1 MVNLI
6 SRVLLISLFTGC
18 ICIADEVDFNRD
30 IRPLLSQNCFAC
42 HGPDQHERKGKLRLD
57 TMQGS
62 RKVIEKGDLSSS
74 ELIARI
80 MSDDPEERMPPPEG
94 GKKLDAKQVELLRS
108 WVLSGAEYEE
118 PWAYVAPSRPPLP
131 SVKDRKWVSNW
142 IDSFILSAL
151 EEEGLKPA
159 PDADPVTLVR
169 RLHFDLTG
177 LPPGPEVVESYSRN
191 TDKEAGYEQLVDQLL
206 GSPHF
211 GERMAVYWLDL
222 VRFADTVG
230 YHGDQDHN
238 ITPYR
243 DYVIDAFNLNLP
255 FDRFTREQLAGDL
268 LENPTIDQQV
278 ATGYNRLL
286 QTSHEGGVQAKEYLA
301 IYAADRIRNL
311 SAVWMGGTLG
321 CAQCHDH
328 KYDPYT
334 TRDFYAMSAFFADID
349 EVEHFRVGSNS
360 LPTRRPPEIKVLS
373 RRDREMLAGL
383 EAMKPRSGDIEKQIA
398 KVKSRERFTM
408 VTRSI
413 KPRVTR
419 VLPRGN
425 WLDESGE
432 IVEPAVPVFMGK
444 LAGVKGRATRLDLA
458 NWLTD
463 VENGSGGLTARVFV
477 NRLWYLFFGEGI
489 SRSLDDF
496 GGQGLPPGNPGLLD
510 RLAVEFYG
518 AKWNIKHMVKL
529 LVMSRAYRQGSIA
542 TGDSMRVDPLN
553 RFFSRQS
560 RYRLPAEMI
569 RDNALAVGG
578 LLVLDY
584 GGPSSKPFQPPGYY
598 RHLNFPQR
606 KYKQHTDSR
615 QYRRGL
621 YVHWQRQFLHPM
633 LKAMDAP
640 SREECTARRPRSN
653 TPTAAMVLLN
663 DPSFVDAARSFAKR
677 IISEGG
683 NTVESRLKYAY
694 RIALSRQPEAEE
706 QRILKKLL
714 VTTREEVEGEDAQ
727 LAAWHAVAR
736 ALLNCS
742 EINTRN

>member
-1 MVNLI
+1 MLNLI
-6 SRVLLISLFTGC
+6 PRVLAGSLFIQGF
-18 ICIADEVDFNRD
+18 CIADEVDFNRD

-42 HGPDQHERKGKLRLD
+42 HGPDQHERKAKLRLD
-57 TMQGS
+57 TSEGS
-62 RKVIEKGDLSSS
+62 RKVIEPADLSSS

-80 MSDDPEERMPPPEG
+80 ISEDPEERMPPVKE
-94 GKKLDAKQVELLRS
+94 GKKLDAKQIELLRK
-108 WVLSGAEYEE
+108 WVLSGAPYSE
-118 PWAYVAPSRPPLP
+118 PWAYVPPKNHPLP
-131 SVKDRKWVSNW
+131 VTADKKWGKNW
-142 IDSFILSAL
+142 IDSFVLSGL
-151 EEEGLKPA
+151 EKEGLEPS
-159 PDADPVTLVR
+159 PEADPATLVR
-169 RLHFDLTG
+169 RLYFDLTG
-177 LPPGPEVVESYSRN
+177 LPPKPEAVESYNRN
-191 TDKEAGYEQLVDQLL
+191 ADKEAGYEKLVDELL
-206 GSPHF
+206 GSQHF

-268 LENPTIDQQV
+268 LEKPTMDQQV

-301 IYAADRIRNL
+301 IYAADRMRNL
-311 SAVWMGGTLG
+311 SAVWMGATLG

-349 EVEHFRVGSNS
+349 EAEHFRVGSNS
-360 LPTRRPPEIKVLS
+360 LPTRRPPEIKVFS
-373 RRDREMLAGL
+373 RRDRELLARL
-383 EAMKPRSGDIEKQIA
+383 EAMNPLTKDIEKQIA
-398 KVKSRERFTM
+398 GVKSRQRLTM

-425 WLDESGE
+425 WLDESGD
-432 IVEPAVPVFMGK
+432 IVEPAVPSFMGK
-444 LAGVKGRATRLDLA
+444 LAAGGGRATRLDLA

-463 VENGSGGLTARVFV
+463 VGKGSGGLTARVFV

-496 GGQGLPPGNPGLLD
+496 GGQGLPPGNPALLD
-510 RLAVEFYG
+510 RLAVEFYEE
-518 AKWNIKHMVKL
+518 KWNIKHMVKM
-529 LVMSRAYRQGSIA
+529 LVMSRAYRQNSIA
-542 TGDSMRVDPLN
+542 TEDSMKRDPLN
-553 RFFSRQS
+553 RFFGRQS

-584 GGPSSKPFQPPGYY
+584 GGASSKPFQPAGYY

-615 QYRRGL
+615 RYRRGL

-663 DPSFVDAARSFAKR
+663 DPSFVEAARVFAQR
-677 IISEGG
+677 IIKEGG
-683 NTVESRLKYAY
+683 ETQNQRLEYAY
-694 RIALSRQPEAEE
+694 RVALSRMPEDPERQILGKLWVAAHGEHTGDGAE
-706 QRILKKLL
+706 L
-714 VTTREEVEGEDAQ
+714 V
-727 LAAWHAVAR
+727 AWQAVAR

>member
-1 MVNLI
+1 MVKSTYRI
-6 SRVLLISLFTGC
+6 LLIFLFPGC
-18 ICIADEVDFNRD
+18 ICVADEVDFNRD

-57 TMQGS
+57 TMEGS
-62 RKVIEKGDLSSS
+62 RKVIDEGDLSSS

-80 MSDDPEERMPPPEG
+80 VSKDPEEQMPPPEG
-94 GKKLDAKQVELLRS
+94 GKKLEAEQVELLRK
-108 WVLSGAEYEE
+108 WVLSGAEYKE
-118 PWAYVAPSRPPLP
+118 PWAYVAPRVTPLP
-131 SVKDRKWVSNW
+131 VVKDREWGNNW
-142 IDSFILSAL
+142 IDHFVLSAL
-151 EEEGLKPA
+151 EEKGLKPA
-159 PDADPVTLVR
+159 PDADPVTLIR

-177 LPPGPEVVESYSRN
+177 LPPGPEVVEGYRRHA
-191 TDKEAGYEQLVDQLL
+191 DQEAGYEQMVDQLL
-206 GSPHF
+206 ESQHF

-230 YHGDQDHN
+230 YHGDQDHS

-255 FDRFTREQLAGDL
+255 FDRFTLEQLAGDL
-268 LENPTIDQQV
+268 LENPTIDQRI

-311 SAVWMGGTLG
+311 SAVWMGATLG

-334 TRDFYAMSAFFADID
+334 ARDFYAMSAFFADID
-349 EVEHFRVGSNS
+349 EAQHFKVGSNS

-373 RRDREMLAGL
+373 RRDRELLAAL
-383 EAMKPRSGDIEKQIA
+383 EATKPRSEDIEKQIA
-398 KVKSRERFTM
+398 DVKSRERLTM

-413 KPRVTR
+413 EPRVTR
-419 VLPRGN
+419 ILPRGN

-432 IVEPAVPVFMGK
+432 IVSPAIPSFMGK
-444 LAGVKGRATRLDLA
+444 LADVQGRATRLHLA
-458 NWLTD
+458 KWLTD

-496 GGQGLPPGNPGLLD
+496 GGQGVAPDHPFLLD

-518 AKWNIKHMVKL
+518 AQWDIKHMVKL
-529 LVMSRAYRQGSIA
+529 LVMSRAYRQSSVA
-542 TGDSMRVDPLN
+542 YGDAIKHDPLN

-584 GGPSSKPFQPPGYY
+584 GGGSSKPFQPPGYY

-663 DPSFVDAARSFAKR
+663 DPSFVDAARSFANR

-683 NTVESRLKYAY
+683 ATVESRIRYAY
-694 RIALSRQPEAEE
+694 RIALSRVPADEE
-706 QRILKKLL
+706 QRILEKLL
-714 VTTREEVEGEDAQ
+714 HSARAEVSGDGGQ

-742 EINTRN
+742 EVNTRN

>member
-1 MVNLI
+1 MG
-6 SRVLLISLFTGC
+6 SLLIQGFC
-18 ICIADEVDFNRD
+18 RADEIDFNRD

-42 HGPDQHERKGKLRLD
+42 HGPDEGKRKGKLRLD
-57 TMQGS
+57 TGEGS
-62 RKVIEKGDLSSS
+62 RKVIVPGDLAAS
-74 ELIARI
+74 ELITRI
-80 MSDDPEERMPPPEG
+80 MSQDPEERMPPGES
-94 GKKLDAKQVELLRS
+94 GKELNVQQLELLS
-108 WVLSGAEYEE
+108 NWVASGAQYSE
-118 PWAYVAPSRPPLP
+118 PWAYVSPKAHASPVTSD
-131 SVKDRKWVSNW
+131 KKWPENW
-142 IDSFILSAL
+142 IDSFILARL
-151 EEEGLKPA
+151 EREELKPS

-177 LPPGPEVVESYSRN
+177 LPPKPGAVDRFVTGADRSS
-191 TDKEAGYEQLVDQLL
+191 TYEKLVDELL
-206 GSPHF
+206 DSQYF

-243 DYVIDAFNLNLP
+243 DYVIDSFNLNLP
-255 FDRFTREQLAGDL
+255 FDRFTREQIAGDL
-268 LENPTIDQQV
+268 LDNPTIDQQV

-301 IYAADRIRNL
+301 IYAADRMRNL
-311 SAVWMGGTLG
+311 SAVWMGATLG

-349 EVEHFRVGSNS
+349 EAQHFKVGSNS

-373 RRDREMLAGL
+373 RRDRDLLADL
-383 EAMKPRSGDIEKQIA
+383 EGVKPRTKDIEKQIA
-398 KVKSRERFTM
+398 GIKSRERLTM

-425 WLDESGE
+425 WLDESGD
-432 IVEPAVPVFMGK
+432 IVEPAVPVFMRQLDTGG
-444 LAGVKGRATRLDLA
+444 ARPTRLDLA

-463 VENGSGGLTARVFV
+463 VENGIGGLSARVFV

-496 GGQGLPPGNPGLLD
+496 GGQGLPPVNPRLLD
-510 RLAVEFYG
+510 RLAVEFHRAG
-518 AKWNIKHMVKL
+518 WDIKHMVKL
-529 LVMSRAYRQGSIA
+529 MVMSHSYRQGSLA
-542 TGDSMRVDPLN
+542 PEELKKRDPLN
-553 RFFSRQS
+553 RLFARQS
-560 RYRLPAEMI
+560 RYRLPAEMV

-578 LLVLDY
+578 ILVLDY
-584 GGPSSKPFQPPGYY
+584 GGASVKPYQPQGYY

-606 KYKQHTDSR
+606 KYRHHTDAG
-615 QYRRGL
+615 QYRRGV

-640 SREECTARRPRSN
+640 SREECTARRARSN

-663 DPSFVDAARSFAKR
+663 DPSFVEAARAFAQR
-677 IISEGG
+677 IVNEGG
-683 NTVESRLKYAY
+683 KTPKQRLEYAY
-694 RIALSRQPEAEE
+694 RAALSRMPDE
-706 QRILKKLL
+706 QEHRILEKLWVAVHDEAPGDEADFL
-714 VTTREEVEGEDAQ
+714 
-727 LAAWHAVAR
+727 AWHAVAR

>member
-6 SRVLLISLFTGC
+6 SRVLLISLFAGC
-18 ICIADEVDFNRD
+18 TCIADEVDFNRD

-62 RKVIEKGDLSSS
+62 RKVIEEGDLSSS

-80 MSDDPEERMPPPEG
+80 MSEDPEERMPPPEG

-118 PWAYVAPSRPPLP
+118 PWAYVAPSRSPLP

-191 TDKEAGYEQLVDQLL
+191 TDKEARYEQLVDQLL

-542 TGDSMRVDPLN
+542 NGDSMRVDPLN

-584 GGPSSKPFQPPGYY
+584 GGASSKPFQPPGYY

-694 RIALSRQPEAEE
+694 RIALSRHPEAEE

>member
-1 MVNLI
+1 MVA
-6 SRVLLISLFTGC
+6 LLLQGFC
-18 ICIADEVDFNRD
+18 VADEIDFNRD

-42 HGPDQHERKGKLRLD
+42 HGPDQHKRKGKLRLD
-57 TMQGS
+57 TREGS
-62 RKVIEKGDLSSS
+62 RKVIAPGDLSKS

-80 MSDDPEERMPPPEG
+80 MSGDQEERMPPVKE
-94 GKKLDAKQVELLRS
+94 GKKLDAKQIELLRK
-108 WVLSGAEYEE
+108 WVLSGAQYSE
-118 PWAYVAPSRPPLP
+118 PWAYVPPKP
-131 SVKDRKWVSNW
+131 HAIPVTADKEWGSNW
-142 IDSFILSAL
+142 IDSYVLSGI
-151 EEEGLKPA
+151 ESEGLKPS
-159 PDADPVTLVR
+159 PDADPATLVR

-177 LPPGPEVVESYSRN
+177 LPPKPGVVESFTLAANRGA
-191 TDKEAGYEQLVDQLL
+191 TYEELVDALL
-206 GSPHF
+206 DSQHF

-255 FDRFTREQLAGDL
+255 FNRFTREQIAGDL
-268 LENPTIDQQV
+268 LDNPTIDQQV

-286 QTSHEGGVQAKEYLA
+286 QTSHEGGVQTKEYLA
-301 IYAADRIRNL
+301 IYAADRMRNL
-311 SAVWMGGTLG
+311 SAVWMGATLG

-349 EVEHFRVGSNS
+349 EVQHFKVGSNS
-360 LPTRRPPEIKVLS
+360 LPTKRPPEIKVLS
-373 RRDREMLAGL
+373 RRDRDLLAGL
-383 EAMKPRSGDIEKQIA
+383 EAVKPRTKDIEKQIA
-398 KVKSRERFTM
+398 GVKSRERLTM

-413 KPRVTR
+413 KPRVIR

-425 WLDESGE
+425 WLDESGD
-432 IVEPAVPVFMGK
+432 IVDPAVPAFMRQLDTG
-444 LAGVKGRATRLDLA
+444 GQRPTRLDLA

-463 VENGSGGLTARVFV
+463 VENGIGGLSARVFV
-477 NRLWYLFFGEGI
+477 NRLWYLFFGEGV

-496 GGQGLPPGNPGLLD
+496 GGQGLPPANPGLLD
-510 RLAVEFYG
+510 RLAVEFYRAG
-518 AKWNIKHMVKL
+518 WDIKHMVKL

-542 TGDSMRVDPLN
+542 TEEMTRRDPLN
-553 RFFSRQS
+553 RLFAHQS

-569 RDNALAVGG
+569 RDNALALGG

-584 GGPSSKPFQPPGYY
+584 GGASSKPYQPPGYY

-606 KYKQHTDSR
+606 KYRQHSDSR

-640 SREECTARRPRSN
+640 SREECTARRARSN

-663 DPSFVDAARSFAKR
+663 DPSFVEAARAFAQR
-677 IISEGG
+677 IITEGG
-683 NTVESRLKYAY
+683 NTRKSRMQYAY
-694 RIALSRQPEAEE
+694 GLALSRMPDE
-706 QRILKKLL
+706 QEHRILEKLW
-714 VTTREEVEGEDAQ
+714 VAVHDEASGEEAD
-727 LAAWHAVAR
+727 LLAWHAVAR

>member
-1 MVNLI
+1 MI
-6 SRVLLISLFTGC
+6 VLLMQGFC
-18 ICIADEVDFNRD
+18 AADEIDFNRD

-42 HGPDQHERKGKLRLD
+42 HGPDRHDRKGKLRLD
-57 TMQGS
+57 TREGS
-62 RKVIEKGDLSSS
+62 RKVIALEDLSSS

-80 MSDDPEERMPPPEG
+80 ISEDPEERMPPVKG
-94 GKKLDAKQVELLRS
+94 GKKLNAEQIELLHK
-108 WVLSGAEYEE
+108 WVLAGAQYSD
-118 PWAYVAPSRPPLP
+118 PWAYVQPKNY
-131 SVKDRKWVSNW
+131 SVPVTADKEWGINW
-142 IDSFILSAL
+142 IDSFVLSGL
-151 EEEGLKPA
+151 EGGGLKPS
-159 PDADPVTLVR
+159 PDAGDATLVR

-177 LPPGPEVVESYSRN
+177 LPPKPGALERFTINP
-191 TDKEAGYEQLVDQLL
+191 DKDAIYEKLVDELL
-206 GSPHF
+206 SSPYF

-255 FDRFTREQLAGDL
+255 FDQFTREQIAGDL
-268 LENPTIDQQV
+268 LDNPTVDQQV

-301 IYAADRIRNL
+301 IYAADRMRNL
-311 SAVWMGGTLG
+311 SAVWMGATLG

-349 EVEHFRVGSNS
+349 EAQHFKVGSNS

-373 RRDREMLAGL
+373 RRDRNRLVGL
-383 EAMKPRSGDIEKQIA
+383 EAVKPRTKDIEKQIA
-398 KVKSRERFTM
+398 GVKARERLTM

-425 WLDESGE
+425 WLDESGD
-432 IVEPAVPVFMGK
+432 IVDPSVPAFMRQLDTG
-444 LAGVKGRATRLDLA
+444 GQRPTRLHLA

-463 VENGSGGLTARVFV
+463 VENGIGGLTARVFV
-477 NRLWYLFFGEGI
+477 NRLWYLFFGEGV

-496 GGQGLPPGNPGLLD
+496 GGQGLPPANPGLLD
-510 RLAVEFYG
+510 RLAVEFYRAG
-518 AKWNIKHMVKL
+518 WDIKHMVKL
-529 LVMSRAYRQGSIA
+529 LVMSRAYRQSSIA
-542 TGDSMRVDPLN
+542 TEEVTKRDPLN
-553 RFFSRQS
+553 ALFGRQE

-569 RDNALAVGG
+569 RDNALALGG
-578 LLVLDY
+578 LLVLDH
-584 GGPSSKPFQPPGYY
+584 GGSSSKPYQPPGYY

-606 KYKQHTDSR
+606 KYQQHTDSR

-663 DPSFVDAARSFAKR
+663 DPSFFEAAGAFAQR
-677 IISEGG
+677 IMSEGG
-683 NTVESRLKYAY
+683 NTRKSRMEYAY
-694 RIALSRQPEAEE
+694 RVALSRMPDEQEQQILGKLWAAAHDEAPDEE
-706 QRILKKLL
+706 A
-714 VTTREEVEGEDAQ
+714 D

-742 EINTRN
+742 EVNTRN